1 MMLGGTMSGILLWWC
16 LLSIAL
22 LLGFA
27 FIVWVLAGKEASGLK
42 LTGQIISVVITVI
55 TIILFIYCIVYGGG
69 IRGGMGMFPCGKG
82 NTMQGA
88 GMGKEGMMKE
98 MLKNPEMQKMMKQ
111 HMEGTEK
118 TKP

>member
-1 MMLGGTMSGILLWWC
+1 
-16 LLSIAL
+16 
-22 LLGFA
+22 
-27 FIVWVLAGKEASGLK
+27 
-42 LTGQIISVVITVI
+42 
-55 TIILFIYCIVYGGG
+55 
-69 IRGGMGMFPCGKG
+69 MGMFPCGKG